1 MNKFQILDK
10 DAKALTIAELDKEA
24 AEFWGKEVHPK
35 HYASPFPEKRAS
47 EDAPLSE
54 KMRIKYEN
62 ARNNACNWFDVIGWN
77 IANQGTYTYGWQN
90 VVHTMVTENLGE
102 CLVSLRENEPI
113 KLAEFVGDTEIHL
126 ESSWEKELYSII
138 NYYKPFIDLINHWMA
153 KGYMPV
159 KVEVR

>member
-10 DAKALTIAELDKEA
+10 NGKALTMAELDKEA

-35 HYASPFPEKRAS
+35 HYANPFPDKKAS

-54 KMRIKYEN
+54 KIRIEHEN
-62 ARNNACNWFDVIGWN
+62 ARNNISNWFDVIGWN
-77 IANQGTYTYGWQN
+77 IANQGTYTYGWHN

-113 KLAEFVGDTEIHL
+113 KIAEFVGDTEVHL
-126 ESSWEKELYSII
+126 ESSWEEALYSTL

-159 KVEVR
+159 KVEIR

>member
-10 DAKALTIAELDKEA
+10 DAKALTMAELDKEA

-35 HYASPFPEKRAS
+35 HYANPFPDKKAS
-47 EDAPLSE
+47 KDASYSE
-54 KMRIKYEN
+54 KVNIEREN
-62 ARNNACNWFDVIGWN
+62 AWNNNFNWFDIIGWN

-90 VVHTMVTENLGE
+90 VVHTMVTQTLGG
-102 CLVSLRENEPI
+102 CLVRLNKDEPI
-113 KLAEFVGDTEIHL
+113 KLAEFVGDNEIHL
-126 ESSWEKELYSII
+126 ESSWEEKLYSII

>member
-10 DAKALTIAELDKEA
+10 DAKALTMAELDKEA

-35 HYASPFPEKRAS
+35 HYANPFPDKVADERAS
-47 EDAPLSE
+47 FAERMKIE
-54 KMRIKYEN
+54 REN
-62 ARNNACNWFDVIGWN
+62 AWNNNFNWFDIIGWN

-90 VVHTMVTENLGE
+90 VVYTMVTQTLGE
-102 CLVSLRENEPI
+102 CLVHLNKDEPI

-126 ESSWEKELYSII
+126 ESSWEEKLYATI

>member
-35 HYASPFPEKRAS
+35 HYANPFPEKRAS

>member
-1 MNKFQILDK
+1 MNKFEILDK
-10 DAKALTIAELDKEA
+10 NAKALTMAELDKEA
-24 AEFWGKEVHPK
+24 AEFWGKEIDPK
-35 HYASPFPEKRAS
+35 HYANPFPKKVAD

-77 IANQGTYTYGWQN
+77 IANQGTYTYGWHN
-90 VVHTMVTENLGE
+90 VVHTMVTENLVE

>member
-10 DAKALTIAELDKEA
+10 DAKALTMAELDKEA

-35 HYASPFPEKRAS
+35 HYANPFPDKKAS

-62 ARNNACNWFDVIGWN
+62 AQNNGSNWFDIIGWN
-77 IANQGTYTYGWQN
+77 IANQGNYTYGWQN
-90 VVHTMVTENLGE
+90 VVHTMVTQSLGE
-102 CLVSLRENEPI
+102 CLVRLNKDKPI
-113 KLAEFVGDTEIHL
+113 KLAEFVGDTEMHL

-138 NYYKPFIDLINHWMA
+138 NYYTPFIDLINHWMA

-159 KVEVR
+159 KVEIR

>member
-1 MNKFQILDK
+1 MNKFEILNK
-10 DAKALTIAELDKEA
+10 EGKAITMAELDKEA

-35 HYASPFPEKRAS
+35 HYANPFPDKIADERAS
-47 EDAPLSE
+47 FAERMKIE
-54 KMRIKYEN
+54 REN
-62 ARNNACNWFDVIGWN
+62 AWNNNFNWFDIIGWN

-90 VVHTMVTENLGE
+90 VVYTMVTQSLGE
-102 CLVSLRENEPI
+102 CLVCLNKDEPI

-126 ESSWEKELYSII
+126 ESSWEEKLYSII